1 MTDKLSITILCPL
14 EIEEKLV
21 DLLLITPNV
30 SIFTS
35 RPLAAHGISTI
46 RLSQQEQVLGQIFA
60 VQIQAIIPAANK
72 DALLAD
78 IREQFAGT
86 NIRYWTTAALEVGEI
101 L

>member
-1 MTDKLSITILCPL
+1 MSDKLSITLLCPS
-14 EIEEKLV
+14 EIEEKLL
-21 DLLLITPNV
+21 DLLLLNPGI

-35 RPLAAHGISTI
+35 RPLAAHDISTVK
-46 RLSQQEQVLGQIFA
+46 LSQQEQVLGQIFA
-60 VQIQAIIPAANK
+60 VQIQAIIDAADK

-78 IREQFAGT
+78 IRRQFAGT